1 MAKNENETYDSYPRD
16 GFDNPPIGPV
26 GVHRGARSVGARMM
40 PYIVVLIIAALVGA
54 LAWGLFSGEL
64 TKAFGG
70 GSQTADQS
78 QTAQSANTDSA
89 SKNTSSDSS
98 DSKTSA
104 ANGDAANQSSNTGD
118 ADSNDSSN
126 TGSSDSQNTQDE
138 QNANDSQNTGDESD
152 QSTAQSQPNKASA
165 VRVVNATGIAGYAAS
180 KASVL
185 TGAGYTSVTA
195 ANPTGA
201 ALPDTTVVW
210 YQNETDKATAE
221 DVAKTLG
228 LTDVQQASG
237 LDVPVV
243 VVLRN

>member
-98 DSKTSA
+98 DSKTSSSD
-104 ANGDAANQSSNTGD
+104 GDTANQSSNTGD
-118 ADSNDSSN
+118 TNSSNTDSNDSQSA
-126 TGSSDSQNTQDE
+126 QDE
-138 QNANDSQNTGDESD
+138 QNANDSQNSSDESD
-152 QSTAQSQPNKASA
+152 QSSAQSQPNKASA

-201 ALPDTTVVW
+201 ALSDTTVVW

>member
-98 DSKTSA
+98 DSKTSSSD
-104 ANGDAANQSSNTGD
+104 GDTANQSSNTGD
-118 ADSNDSSN
+118 TNSSDTDSNDSQS
-126 TGSSDSQNTQDE
+126 TQDE
-138 QNANDSQNTGDESD
+138 QNANDSQNSSDESD
-152 QSTAQSQPNKASA
+152 QSSAQSQPNKASA

>member
-98 DSKTSA
+98 DSKTSSSD
-104 ANGDAANQSSNTGD
+104 GDTANQSSNTGD
-118 ADSNDSSN
+118 TNSSN
-126 TGSSDSQNTQDE
+126 TGSSDSQSTQDE
-138 QNANDSQNTGDESD
+138 QNADDSQNSSDESD
-152 QSTAQSQPNKASA
+152 QSSAQSQPNKASA

>member
-78 QTAQSANTDSA
+78 QTVQSANTDSA

-98 DSKTSA
+98 DSKTSSSD
-104 ANGDAANQSSNTGD
+104 GDAANQSSNTDD
-118 ADSNDSSN
+118 ANSSN
-126 TGSSDSQNTQDE
+126 TDSSDSQSTQDE
-138 QNANDSQNTGDESD
+138 QNANDSQNSSDESD
-152 QSTAQSQPNKASA
+152 QSSAQSQPNKASA